1 MTFVNSRRHKIRVCF
16 QKSHF
21 SDLLNSGKKLYGLQT
36 FFIWLFDCEF
46 SKECN
51 SGIKNEGYQLFFITF
66 KSVVVDVK
74 NGRRKSIK
82 RSLQEYGRENVKNIY
97 IAD

>member
-1 MTFVNSRRHKIRVCF
+1 MQFRN
-16 QKSHF
+16 
-21 SDLLNSGKKLYGLQT
+21 KKLGLPT
-36 FFIWLFDCEF
+36 
-46 SKECN
+46 
-51 SGIKNEGYQLFFITF
+51 LFFITF
-66 KSVVVDVK
+66 KSVVVDVE